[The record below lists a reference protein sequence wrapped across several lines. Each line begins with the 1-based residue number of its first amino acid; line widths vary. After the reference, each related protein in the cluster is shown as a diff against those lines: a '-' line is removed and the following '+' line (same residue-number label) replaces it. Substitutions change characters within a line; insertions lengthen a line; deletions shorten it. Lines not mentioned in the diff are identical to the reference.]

1 MIYLQDKYLSGV
13 SDQGDKISPVKK
25 CIFIASFSRA
35 LLSLS
40 RTPETKVV
48 ISEFTLVTKIICLF
62 RQMWNTYEATA
73 QARQAREE
81 QTHSLN
87 KLLLLGTME
96 TWDLKAGHRV
106 NSDALTA

>member
-1 MIYLQDKYLSGV
+1 MKVIKYHPL
-13 SDQGDKISPVKK
+13 KN
-25 CIFIASFSRA
+25 IFFSSFSRA

-40 RTPETKVV
+40 RTQETQAV
-48 ISEFTLVTKIICLF
+48 ISEFTLVTKIICMF
-62 RQMWNTYEATA
+62 RQMLNIYEAA
-73 QARQAREE
+73 ALARQAREE

-106 NSDALTA
+106 NSDALIA